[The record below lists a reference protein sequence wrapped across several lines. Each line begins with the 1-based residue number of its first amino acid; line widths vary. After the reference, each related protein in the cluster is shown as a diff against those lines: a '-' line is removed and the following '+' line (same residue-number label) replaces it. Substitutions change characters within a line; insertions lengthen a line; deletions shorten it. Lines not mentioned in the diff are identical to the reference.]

1 MCLLWGALSVEPL
14 IFKDFL
20 VQVSPSLSDGV
31 MAKSW
36 KNEVRLRSI
45 VIHIE
50 NFPITMEFSKLPLQ
64 LLVPKF

>member
-1 MCLLWGALSVEPL
+1 MCLLWGVLSVEPL

-50 NFPITMEFSKLPLQ
+50 NFPITMEFRGKTAD
-64 LLVPKF
+64 